1 MMYHFDQGADRKGT
15 NCLKWD
21 QTEAYFGKKDLLPL
35 WIADMDFPLAP
46 GIRQKLQERLDH
58 GVFGYATLSPRYY
71 QAVVSWMQRRH
82 QYPIQPEWI
91 TYTAGVVPALYM
103 AVEAVTDPGDQ
114 VMILTPVYGPFFR
127 SIQEQGRELVGVP
140 LSHDGQGYYRLDL
153 AAMEAA
159 VTDRTKA
166 LLFCSPH
173 NPVGR
178 VWSWDELQQVVEFC
192 RRHDLV
198 IIDDEIH
205 NDLVYAPDK
214 FVTLGR
220 LGPEAEARAII
231 CTAITKTFNLADLQV
246 SNILIPDP
254 TLREQFRKVA
264 QRYHVTPHAFS
275 EPALLGAYEQA
286 EDWLDELLVYLKGNI
301 DFFCEALNGGR
312 LPLSCWKPEG
322 TYLVWVDCRGLG
334 YTDTELQSFFV
345 EQCGLAVNPGTDF
358 GPDWA
363 QYARFNLA
371 CPRSIVKEALDRIA
385 AAIDRR

>member
-1 MMYHFDQGADRKGT
+1 
-15 NCLKWD
+15 
-21 QTEAYFGKKDLLPL
+21 
-35 WIADMDFPLAP
+35 
-46 GIRQKLQERLDH
+46 
-58 GVFGYATLSPRYY
+58 
-71 QAVVSWMQRRH
+71 
-82 QYPIQPEWI
+82 
-91 TYTAGVVPALYM
+91 
-103 AVEAVTDPGDQ
+103 
-114 VMILTPVYGPFFR
+114 MILTPVYGPFFR

-140 LSHDGQGYYRLDL
+140 LSHDGQGYYPPGPCRYGGSSNGSDQSL
-153 AAMEAA
+153 
-159 VTDRTKA
+159 TI
-166 LLFCSPH
+166 CSPH

-275 EPALLGAYEQA
+275 EPACWAHMSKPKIG
-286 EDWLDELLVYLKGNI
+286 WT
-301 DFFCEALNGGR
+301 
-312 LPLSCWKPEG
+312 SCWF
-322 TYLVWVDCRGLG
+322 T
-334 YTDTELQSFFV
+334 
-345 EQCGLAVNPGTDF
+345 
-358 GPDWA
+358 
-363 QYARFNLA
+363 
-371 CPRSIVKEALDRIA
+371 
-385 AAIDRR
+385 

>member
-1 MMYHFDQGADRKGT
+1 MYDFDQVVDRKGT
-15 NCLKWD
+15 GCLKWD
-21 QTEAYFGKKDLLPL
+21 QTKTYFGKGDLLPL
-35 WIADMDFPLAP
+35 WIADMDFPTAP
-46 GIRQKLQERLDH
+46 GIQQKLQERLDQ

-71 QAVVSWMQRRH
+71 QSVVSWMSRRH
-82 QYPIQPEWI
+82 QYLVQPEWI

-127 SIQEQGRELVGVP
+127 SIQEQGRELVSIP
-140 LSHDGQGYYRLDL
+140 LDHDGQGYYRLDL

-178 VWSWDELQQVVEFC
+178 VWSWAELEQVVDFC
-192 RRHDLV
+192 RRHNLV

-205 NDLVYAPDK
+205 NDLVYTPGG
-214 FVTLGR
+214 FITLGR
-220 LGPEAEARAII
+220 LGPEAECRSII

-254 TLREQFRKVA
+254 TLRERFQKVVR
-264 QRYHVTPHAFS
+264 QYHVTPHAFS

-286 EDWLDELLVYLKGNI
+286 EDWLDELLVYLEGNI
-301 DFFCEALNGGR
+301 DFFCGELNR
-312 LPLSCWKPEG
+312 RSLPLSCRKPEG

-334 YTDTELQSFFV
+334 LPDAELQPFFV

-358 GPDWA
+358 GPDWG
-363 QYARFNLA
+363 QYVRFNLA
-371 CPRSIVKEALDRIA
+371 CPRATISKALDRIEA
-385 AAIDRR
+385 ALTRR